1 MAQPVK
7 VVLCGP
13 PQSGKSCLREGL
25 KQAILPMERE
35 GKAPYPYVLTA
46 CPDGEG
52 AWYTE
57 AVRNNPELAKELK
70 AAYKRKFTW
79 KFAQE
84 KAKNV
89 QNINLPLTIVD
100 VGGKISDENKLI
112 MQHATHAVI
121 LCGDKSKVTEWQDFC
136 IHLKLQII
144 AIIHSDYYGECDR
157 FANVFGDRIDSES
170 PILTG
175 SVHRLQRGEDVSQR
189 PMVQAL
195 AQLLVRLCKE

>member
-1 MAQPVK
+1 MK

-13 PQSGKSCLREGL
+13 SQSGKSCLREGL

-57 AVRNNPELAKELK
+57 AVRNNPVLAKELK
-70 AAYKRKFTW
+70 AAYKSKFTE

-89 QNINLPLTIVD
+89 QNINIPLTIID
-100 VGGKISDENKLI
+100 VGGKISPENKLI

-121 LCGDKSKVTEWQDFC
+121 LSRDQTKVPEWKDFC
-136 IHLKLQII
+136 INLNLQII
-144 AIIHSDYYGECDR
+144 AIIHSDFQGKCDH
-157 FANVFGDRIDSES
+157 IDSES
-170 PILTG
+170 PMLIG
-175 SVHRLQRGEDVSQR
+175 SIHRLQRGEDLSER
-189 PMVQAL
+189 PMIQTL
-195 AQLLVRLCKE
+195 ASLLVKLCKGSYG